1 MRRTTLGPI
10 SSSQLNTRSS
20 VLSNPS
26 SRISLG
32 ATKTFAR
39 QSIGPVGTAS
49 RRVSTAAHGVPRP
62 PPTAPRNSISRQSIG
77 NAGINGRRSSVYG
90 GRASMSARGG
100 RADPRP
106 LTDKTYMNGCIHAL
120 IEFLSDRQYDHVL
133 SPKILKGPSKKDFYN
148 IILFLFRQVDPTFE
162 FGVKFEEDVAT
173 QLKTLRYP
181 FAISKTALVAVGS
194 PHTWPALLG
203 SIAWVIELLSYDEI
217 VQRDTNVEEFDGENG
232 DKAFFEYLG
241 TAYRV
246 FLAGDDDRYNELEQR
261 EATKIDSQNQAIRGE
276 CSELEKANEE
286 LKRRIEQAKSAK
298 VRRHVGY
305 GLNCN
310 DESSL
315 PALNS
320 KKADCLSDLEKFKK
334 LVAQLET
341 HQASLI
347 QKIQERDQE
356 RLKKEHELQA
366 RQREIQNLTI
376 RIESQE
382 LSAEDVE
389 QMSKERA
396 RLNEQCHLAAQ
407 RQKEIQSNIWRQET
421 TIAEQMDEIE
431 NLVKQYSIRA
441 TNMKLLPVMAKNTFG
456 VDYEIEIDAHTGGV
470 VAAQQLSQH
479 LKQHIRPALLNF
491 KKNRSDRRSVALDE
505 VLQLQGDVEHSRAVF
520 NVEYQKEQ
528 ALESKAKK
536 IEDTVRRE
544 REAREATIN
553 QKLATTEDVELQ
565 IESILNEKDIATQE
579 LQSRQQFETLKKSYA
594 SMAEKYNSL
603 IEKNRHEVANALVS
617 CTDHKE
623 TIEQAIASQEKE
635 IEAFWS

>member
-10 SSSQLNTRSS
+10 SSSQLNTRTS

-26 SRISLG
+26 ARISLG
-32 ATKTFAR
+32 ATKSFAR

-62 PPTAPRNSISRQSIG
+62 PPTAAPRNSISRQSIG

-246 FLAGDDDRYNELEQR
+246 FLAGDDDQYNELEQR
-261 EATKIDSQNQAIRGE
+261 EATKIDSQNQVIRDE
-276 CSELEKANEE
+276 CSELERANEE

-298 VRRHVGY
+298 
-305 GLNCN
+305 
-310 DESSL
+310 SSL

-334 LVAQLET
+334 LVAQLEA

-421 TIAEQMDEIE
+421 TIAEQMDAIE
-431 NLVKQYSIRA
+431 NLVKQYSITA

-528 ALESKAKK
+528 TLESKAKK
-536 IEDTVRRE
+536 MEDTVRRE

-553 QKLATTEDVELQ
+553 QKLAITEDVELQ

-579 LQSRQQFETLKKSYA
+579 TQSRQQFEALKKSYV
-594 SMAEKYNSL
+594 SMTEKYSSL

-635 IEAFWS
+635 VEAFWS